1 MTVHRIHN
9 PTHAVVPHS
18 ITKQGFSLEALGLF
32 LFVQCQR
39 GAVSSSQLA
48 RQFRTTETEIN
59 RILAELDAHSV
70 IDVMERA
77 S

>member
-1 MTVHRIHN
+1 MTIHRIHN
-9 PTHAVVPHS
+9 PTHAVVPHI

-32 LFVQCQR
+32 LFIQCQR
-39 GAVSSSQLA
+39 GAVSSHQLA
-48 RQFRTTETEIN
+48 RQFKTTETEIN
-59 RILAELDAHSV
+59 GLLAELDAQSV